1 MPMRS
6 SQLNRV
12 HYCLDQ
18 TGHVPRGDVLA
29 HAPIRAQAHLR
40 IELELLAVYTQN
52 GVTHLC
58 VDMSI

>member
-6 SQLNRV
+6 SRLNRV

-18 TGHVPRGDVLA
+18 TGHVPRRDVLT
-29 HAPIRAQAHLR
+29 HGPIRAQPHLR
-40 IELELLAVYTQN
+40 IGLELLAAFTQN